1 MTKTIGVVTALAL
14 ALSSAP
20 AALAC
25 FGYCGGGYGGGNSNS
40 SSFTTT
46 TNVAVSNSANVSNS
60 VSVSASTGGND
71 ANGGNASGQNANG
84 GTGGTIDTGNAA
96 AASIVENVVNTVD
109 MEVVAPENCG
119 CEEEEE
125 GSSYGR
131 HGKKGGNSKSV
142 ETELNVALDNDAS
155 VSNSVEV
162 KAKTGYNDANGGSAE
177 ASQENNAYKGYG
189 GYGDYGHSKWG
200 GKKRGGSSS
209 ATATAGHGGVITT
222 GDAESASGIVNLI
235 NSVVLRVL

>member
-1 MTKTIGVVTALAL
+1 MTKTIGIVTALAL

-46 TNVAVSNSANVSNS
+46 TNVAVSNSASVSNN

-71 ANGGNASGQNANG
+71 ANGGSASGQNANG

-119 CEEEEE
+119 CGEEVEE
-125 GSSYGR
+125 GSYGR
-131 HGKKGGNSKSV
+131 HGKKGGSKKTV

-162 KAKTGYNDANGGSAE
+162 KAKTGYNNANGGSAE
-177 ASQENNAYKGYG
+177 ASQENN
-189 GYGDYGHSKWG
+189 YGDYGHSKWG
-200 GKKRGGSSS
+200 GKKRGGSS

-222 GDAESASGIVNLI
+222 GDADSASGIVNLI